1 MENLLIFPY
10 NGNALEAVDCIGSN
24 YNLIGF
30 IDDDIEKHG
39 VQKNGFEV
47 FSRDILYKYP
57 KVKLLAVPGNP
68 LNYKFR
74 QTIIDDLKIPHDRFA
89 TLIHS
94 RACISKFVNIGFNVL
109 IMAGVIIT
117 SNVVIGNHVCIL
129 PNTVI
134 HHDDIIEDY
143 CLIGSSVTVAGG
155 TVLRKNCYIGS
166 GSNIINNIEIGE
178 KTLVGLGSNV
188 INSIKAFSKAVGN
201 PARIIETIK

>member
-1 MENLLIFPY
+1 MKDLLIFPY
-10 NGNALEAVDCIGSN
+10 NGNALEAVDCIK
-24 YNLIGF
+24 YKYKLIGF
-30 IDDDIEKHG
+30 IDDDKKKHG

-57 KVKLLAVPGNP
+57 KAKILAVPGNP

-74 QTIIDDLKIPHDRFA
+74 QDIINNLKIQQDRFV
-89 TLIHS
+89 TLIHP
-94 RACISKFVNIGFNVL
+94 RACVSKFANIGFNVL

-143 CLIGSSVTVAGG
+143 CLIGSCVTIAGG
-155 TVLRKNCYIGS
+155 TIIRKNCYIGS
-166 GSNIINNIEIGE
+166 GSNIINGIEIGE

-201 PARIIETIK
+201 PARVIGTII